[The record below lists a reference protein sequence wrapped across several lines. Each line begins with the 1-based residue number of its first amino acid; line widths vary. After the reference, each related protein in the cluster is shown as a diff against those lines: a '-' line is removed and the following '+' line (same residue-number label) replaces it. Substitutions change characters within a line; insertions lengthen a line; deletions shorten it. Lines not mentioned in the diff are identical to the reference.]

1 MSALSSVLR
10 WLDGESPGSSS
21 DGSQVM
27 SISKAD
33 DIPDVSAHL
42 QTEMSN
48 EITNDSTHPDHSS
61 VTAIEADLMEV
72 STKAVNA
79 VRDWGSEYITIRL
92 YNTRRGRSR
101 F

>member
-10 WLDGESPGSSS
+10 WLDGESAGSSS
-21 DGSQVM
+21 EVM
-27 SISKAD
+27 SSISKAD
-33 DIPDVSAHL
+33 DIQDVSAHL

-79 VRDWGSEYITIRL
+79 VRDWGST
-92 YNTRRGRSR
+92 
-101 F
+101 